1 MEVVILENSEECS
14 AYAARIAASWLK
26 KKPNTVLG
34 LPTGRTPLNF
44 YRQLIRMYQEE
55 GLSFKQ
61 AVTFN
66 LDEYVGIGKDHPAS
80 YANFMQQN
88 LFRFIDANPEN
99 IHIPDG
105 LCHDVELECQSY
117 EEMIKSA
124 GGIDLQFL
132 GIGGN
137 GHIAF
142 NEPGSSFASRT
153 RVKTLTEKTIQ
164 DNSPEFGGTENV
176 PMHVMTMGIGSIMEA
191 KQIVLLAFG
200 ESKAEVIRQMVEGPL
215 TASVP
220 ASILQMHP
228 KATIVI
234 DRQAAS
240 KLERSDYYQWV
251 FNNRPDWQRL

>member
-14 AYAARIAASWLK
+14 AYAAKIAGSWLK

-34 LPTGRTPLNF
+34 LPTGRTPLAF

-61 AVTFN
+61 ATTFN

-80 YANFMQQN
+80 YAYFMQQN
-88 LFRFIDANPEN
+88 LFRFIDADSNN
-99 IHIPDG
+99 LHIPNG
-105 LCHDVELECQSY
+105 MCQDVELECLDY
-117 EEMIKSA
+117 EEKMLRA

-153 RVKTLTEKTIQ
+153 RVKTLTEKTRQ
-164 DNSPEFGGTENV
+164 DNSPEFGGIENV
-176 PMHVMTMGIGSIMEA
+176 PMHVMTMGIGSIMQA
-191 KQIVLLAFG
+191 RQIVLLAFG
-200 ESKAEVIRQMVEGPL
+200 QSKADVVQKMVEGPI

-234 DRQAAS
+234 DQEAAS
-240 KLERSDYYQWV
+240 KLERSDYYRWV
-251 FNNRPDWQRL
+251 FDNRPAWQRV

>member
-1 MEVVILENSEECS
+1 MEVVILNNSEECS

-26 KKPNTVLG
+26 KKTTTVLG
-34 LPTGRTPLNF
+34 LPTGRTPLAF

-61 AVTFN
+61 ATTFN

-80 YANFMQQN
+80 YAYFMQQN
-88 LFRFIDANPEN
+88 LFRFIDADERRL
-99 IHIPDG
+99 HIPDG
-105 LCHDVELECQSY
+105 LCHDVEAECLKY
-117 EEMIKSA
+117 EEKIKRA

-153 RVKTLTEKTIQ
+153 RVKTLTEKTRQ
-164 DNSPEFGGTENV
+164 DNSPEFGGIQNV

-200 ESKAEVIRQMVEGPL
+200 ESKADVVRQMVEGPL
-215 TASVP
+215 SASVP

-234 DRQAAS
+234 DAEAAS
-240 KLERSDYYQWV
+240 KLERAEYYKWV
-251 FNNRPDWQRL
+251 FDNRPVWQKI